1 MRQIFNMDFTASQ
14 IASFLSG
21 TVEGDPDVLINTF
34 SKIEEGSQGAVT
46 FLSNEKYTSY
56 LYTTKASAVLVN
68 KDFKPEKPVS
78 ATLIRVENPYE
89 ALAKLLQW
97 SEQFKEK
104 FQGIDKNSFVDPTAV
119 LGKEVYV
126 GHFSCL
132 SAQVEVGDNS
142 KIYPQ
147 VYLGRR
153 VRIGK
158 NCILYPG
165 VKVFDDCVIGDNCIL
180 QAGVVIGADGFGFA
194 PQKDGS
200 YTKIPQIGNVVIEDN
215 VEICANTTVDRATMG
230 STIIRKGVKL
240 DNLIMVAHNVEIG
253 EDTVI
258 AAQTGIAGST
268 KIGSKCMFG
277 GQVGITGHIN
287 IPDGTI
293 VCAQAGIIS
302 TVKTNE
308 HPLLGSPAIPSKEYL
323 RSYTLFRK
331 LPELVSELKATREE
345 LEALKQ
351 KINNDA

>member
-1 MRQIFNMDFTASQ
+1 MDFTASQ

-21 TVEGDPDVLINTF
+21 TVEGDPNVLINTF
-34 SKIEEGSQGAVT
+34 SKIEEGSQGALT

-56 LYTTKASAVLVN
+56 LYTTGASAVLVS
-68 KDFKPEKPVS
+68 KDFKPEQAVK

-89 ALAKLLQW
+89 ALARLLQW

-104 FQGIDKNSFVDPTAV
+104 FQGIDKDSFIDSTAV
-119 LGKEVYV
+119 LGTDVYV
-126 GHFSCL
+126 GHFSCVC
-132 SAQVEVGDNS
+132 AQAQIGDES

-153 VRIGK
+153 VRVGK

-180 QAGVVIGADGFGFA
+180 QAGVVIGGDGFGFA

-200 YTKIPQIGNVVIEDN
+200 YTKIPQIGNVVIEND
-215 VEICANTTVDRATMG
+215 VEICANTTIDRATMG
-230 STIIRKGVKL
+230 STIIRRGVKL

-258 AAQTGIAGST
+258 AAQTGIAGSS
-268 KIGSKCMFG
+268 KIGSNCMFG
-277 GQVGITGHIN
+277 GQVGITGHIS
-287 IPDGTI
+287 IPDGTVI
-293 VCAQAGIIS
+293 SAQAGIIS
-302 TVKTNE
+302 SVKTNE
-308 HPLLGSPAIPSKEYL
+308 HPLLGSPALPSKEYL

-331 LPELVSELKATREE
+331 LPELVSELKATRKE

-351 KINNDA
+351 KLNNNA